1 MAITFDDLQS
11 RDWLHRGGVDGS
23 YSWPTLWSLPAHE
36 GSPGAVRSP
45 GCMCGRAA
53 CQNRQTAGICVH
65 DPVVCWCC
73 DKFFWLDCVRPS
85 ADFMPGGILMQGG
98 SDITHL
104 LQNVLSWGKCPSCK
118 ADLTASNFPTTFS
131 QMMGGAL
138 QHADCR
144 SSSSLGMEELALR
157 SLSLE
162 AKHVFKQAQDC
173 HVGGDPSS
181 IANFTRAIN
190 ICNKIRSFDARNF
203 TLSVKDMWAKSQAM
217 RAKQEGHPTL
227 AMQIQNNFLSGE
239 SGSVSR
245 WKKLPFSDAQPGAKA
260 EFLDQCNK
268 GRVNGMQQ
276 QTDINGLIIGKVM
289 LEFVNSNCL
298 VVRFS

>member
-1 MAITFDDLQS
+1 MAVAFDDLQS
-11 RDWLHRGGVDGS
+11 RNWLHRGGVDGS
-23 YSWPTLWSLPAHE
+23 HSWLTLWSLPAHE

-53 CQNRQTAGICVH
+53 CQNRQTAGMCVH
-65 DPVVCWCC
+65 DPVVCYCC

-118 ADLTASNFPTTFS
+118 ADLTGSNFPTTFS

-173 HVGGDPSS
+173 HAGGDPSS

-203 TLSVKDMWAKSQAM
+203 ILSVKDTWAKSQAILLWRCRYRTTSCRG
-217 RAKQEGHPTL
+217 RAEACRGGKNRP
-227 AMQIQNNFLSGE
+227 FLT
-239 SGSVSR
+239 R
-245 WKKLPFSDAQPGAKA
+245 NRAPRLTR
-260 EFLDQCNK
+260 FLDQCSK
-268 GRVNGMQQ
+268 GRVDGMQQ
-276 QTDINGLIIGKVM
+276 QTDINGLIIGKLM
-289 LEFVNSNCL
+289 LEFVHSNCL